1 MGGNA
6 VFGVLLPSLS
16 AKLWQ
21 GSTLPA
27 GLGLRECMKQAHM
40 PESDQTP
47 SPLNWLIGLGT
58 GQKEEG

>member
-21 GSTLPA
+21 GSTLPT
-27 GLGLRECMKQAHM
+27 GLGLRECMKQAGFCAHSHPM
-40 PESDQTP
+40 
-47 SPLNWLIGLGT
+47 L
-58 GQKEEG
+58 

>member
-1 MGGNA
+1 MVKNA

-27 GLGLRECMKQAHM
+27 GLGLRNIWSRQGFVHTSSNAVEESAHM
-40 PESDQTP
+40 P
-47 SPLNWLIGLGT
+47 
-58 GQKEEG
+58 